1 MEREKSIFVIFTQ
14 VNSQKEP
21 CLVRMGD
28 HPKKPGSRVNE
39 RKNLLQSPVGT
50 RESIF
55 SRVSPRTGFFG
66 WSPSDYTALQGNH
79 VNAYRSRHSAL
90 PGSPPIKPS
99 RCPLF
104 SNPVSSPP
112 SPLKPYH
119 VVFPPPLPMRDF
131 LSARRVVQLLE
142 RLSGDIIFFLHW
154 RAE

>member
-1 MEREKSIFVIFTQ
+1 MGLREGRGRLHGRRAGVPHRVEGAHSCAYGGPPEKAWFEGERAKKFTPESRRDEG
-14 VNSQKEP
+14 VNFF
-21 CLVRMGD
+21 
-28 HPKKPGSRVNE
+28 
-39 RKNLLQSPVGT
+39 
-50 RESIF
+50 RE
-55 SRVSPRTGFFG
+55 

-104 SNPVSSPP
+104 PNPVSSPP

-131 LSARRVVQLLE
+131 LSERRVVQLLE